1 MRITIVCANGNIRS
15 KPQAGD
21 RRTTKK
27 HGLQIRVQCMSRN
40 PNGTPRGRMV
50 SNGRPVFDWRRPDQ
64 LDEWDL
70 HHLTQ
75 VERDALDGIK
85 SLRKDIENSMFMGDA
100 GAVPTQFAGLR
111 SVTSGGAT

>member
-27 HGLQIRVQCMSRN
+27 HGLQIRVQCMARSI
-40 PNGTPRGRMV
+40 NGKPMGRMV
-50 SNGRPVFDWRRPDQ
+50 SGSRPVFAWRKPVE

-75 VERDALDGIK
+75 PERDALRIYKQVRG
-85 SLRKDIENSMFMGDA
+85 DIERGIFFGSAD
-100 GAVPTQFAGLR
+100 VKPEKFAGLGSITNGSR
-111 SVTSGGAT
+111 K